1 MIVLKYVK
9 TDSACF
15 ISHIDLLRHVS
26 RILRRAD
33 ISVKFSQGFNPHA
46 LVFFSPPL
54 GVGISS
60 CCEYLAIDTDMNGDE
75 VLERFNASVPATL
88 KASEVFTC
96 AKNPNLQGKT
106 VCADYVFD
114 TPFRALDLSRG
125 FEITYEKKGQTLKED
140 VSDRIYSVFDEGGK
154 LGIRLASGNVN
165 LRPDRILTKLNEM
178 LSAELSVT
186 DICKIRQFVSVDSN
200 AVDVDSYLKMNI

>member
-33 ISVKFSQGFNPHA
+33 ISVNYSQGFNPHA
-46 LVFFSPPL
+46 LVFFSSPL
-54 GVGISS
+54 GVGVSS
-60 CCEYLAIDTDMNGDE
+60 NCEYLAIDTAMDGSE

-88 KASEVFTC
+88 RAHEVFTC

-114 TPFRALDLSRG
+114 TPYKEFDFNR
-125 FEITYEKKGQTLKED
+125 FEISYEKKGQTVKED
-140 VSDRIYSVFDEGGK
+140 VSDKIYSVFDDDGK
-154 LGIRLASGNVN
+154 LGIRLALGNVN
-165 LRPDRILTKLNEM
+165 LRPDRILGRLNEM
-178 LSAELSVT
+178 LSTTLSVT
-186 DICKIRQFVSVDSN
+186 DICKVRQFVGVDGKPVN
-200 AVDVDSYLKMNI
+200 VDAYLKTQF

>member
-1 MIVLKYVK
+1 MIVLKYSK

-33 ISVKFSQGFNPHA
+33 ISVNYSQGFNPHA
-46 LVFFSPPL
+46 LVFFSSPL
-54 GVGISS
+54 GVGVSS
-60 CCEYLAIDTDMNGDE
+60 CCEYLAIDTDMDGDE
-75 VLERFNASVPATL
+75 VLERFNASVLAAL
-88 KASEVFTC
+88 RASEVFTC

-114 TPFRALDLSRG
+114 TPFKALDLCRG

-140 VSDRIYSVFDEGGK
+140 VSDKIYSVFDEGGK
-154 LGIRLASGNVN
+154 LGMRLALGNVN
-165 LRPDRILTKLNEM
+165 LRPDRILPKLNKM
-178 LSAELSVT
+178 LSANLSVT
-186 DICKIRQFVSVDSN
+186 DIRKIRQFVEVDGKLVN
-200 AVDVDSYLKMNI
+200 ADDYLKTVV